1 MPLMSCWSGMVAS
14 GTPSDEGGKVRS
26 IAFLLSDMDGTLLH
40 PDQRFS
46 P

>member
-1 MPLMSCWSGMVAS
+1 MK
-14 GTPSDEGGKVRS
+14 GGKVRS